1 MGGLLTLHSFEKV
14 FPEIATSNA
23 AVAGLTRAEKNHRST
38 IQGACYSFLYVCRI
52 SI

>member
-23 AVAGLTRAEKNHRST
+23 AVAGLTQAEKNHRST
-38 IQGACYSFLYVCRI
+38 IQGTCCSFLYACRI